1 MSAPAIAIDRNFAT
15 VLAETYD
22 APAVDETK
30 GLLAEAALRVYVTN
44 GRSPLQRRDA
54 QCLTDNQ
61 TKFESVLHV
70 VPPSYANETKTD
82 GLPMS
87 FDKNPRTFRERVR
100 DAMRL
105 RVGKGRALT
114 VKQVATAIG
123 CSDGTIEN
131 LMGSGTTEPSSRVL
145 RELMMFFD
153 DSFANE
159 VWGCDGFVIVRVN
172 TQKATVVRKLMEA
185 HDELRRLG

>member
-1 MSAPAIAIDRNFAT
+1 M
-15 VLAETYD
+15 
-22 APAVDETK
+22 APAVALFQDNYFTSALADEFPAPAVEPTK
-30 GLLAEAALRVYVTN
+30 ALLAEAALRVYAKTADRLQPNRQRLHHYDRELNSVTH
-44 GRSPLQRRDA
+44 
-54 QCLTDNQ
+54 
-61 TKFESVLHV
+61 F